1 MGPLALFRIVE
12 DHELFIIVFRRSD
25 TTGTG
30 LVIGIILILYAPV
43 YVSQFFIWIVFAVIA
58 SVMCCRS
65 CRKKEKHNATTRSD
79 LRKNLGV
86 LVLLFTFLGL
96 PWLFVVTVFTFN
108 DRFGVT
114 FYVAFIFDVLQ
125 GPALFLIR
133 AVRLKEVRQFWK
145 RVLCSKPA
153 QTRNL
158 CHRCLA

>member
-1 MGPLALFRIVE
+1 MHQCMCHSSSFGLF
-12 DHELFIIVFRRSD
+12 
-25 TTGTG
+25 
-30 LVIGIILILYAPV
+30 
-43 YVSQFFIWIVFAVIA
+43 FAVIA
-58 SVMCCRS
+58 SVMCYRS
-65 CRKKEKHNATTRSD
+65 CRRKEHNTTE

-96 PWLFVVTVFTFN
+96 PWLFVVTLFIIYN
-108 DRFGVT
+108 RFGVT

-133 AVRLKEVRQFWK
+133 AVRLKEVRQFWR